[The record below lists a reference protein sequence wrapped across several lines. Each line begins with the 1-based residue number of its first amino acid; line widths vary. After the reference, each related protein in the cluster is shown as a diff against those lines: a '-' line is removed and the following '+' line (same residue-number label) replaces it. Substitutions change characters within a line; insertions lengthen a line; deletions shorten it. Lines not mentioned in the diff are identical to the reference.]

1 MQLAKIKYKK
11 NYAIKFYFL
20 KISIIAFDALIIYFS
35 IAFHDS
41 LLNPIYKAF
50 KKKMKENNFFRKDN
64 DVCDKFDPIVLM
76 ADRFKRKAFTIC
88 KNKESK
94 HICYLNSKFV
104 SSNKIYKR
112 KNGIICLSKN
122 IILDPLKSSQTKY
135 IYKGPVDE
143 KNGGAPI
150 LSKGFFNM
158 KCKNPHNLRGY
169 NKIYKNYLDSWDYDY
184 KKEIEQTKELAP
196 GKTILFISRN
206 QDSPNLFH
214 GISELIN
221 IISIMYLFDLNP
233 ENIQIIFL
241 ESMILKDEP
250 FYELYEKIIS
260 RGGKP
265 IYIRDLRQKY
275 HISSAIHIPINWD
288 SPLFIRL
295 KIPRGYPDCKY
306 STQTYNIFNNIIN
319 KYLNITN
326 FQDSFTSDNNTFYY
340 PKSIIKNSKLNNTFN
355 KSITM
360 QWRKVWP
367 KGRIFQQR
375 LLGNAIELTEKLS
388 SVLPKN
394 YLIRLVDTASLS
406 IVEQISIMRKT
417 DYLIG
422 IHGAGLSLSIFMP
435 TQSILYEILPKSNN
449 KDPIVMSSLSG
460 HKTYSDIL
468 KSESKSINN
477 NEFIFFDV
485 SEFINNVLKYIS
497 INNF

>member
-1 MQLAKIKYKK
+1 MQLSKKKYKK
-11 NYAIKFYFL
+11 NYAMRFYFL
-20 KISIIAFDALIIYFS
+20 KTSIIALNSLIIYLT
-35 IAFHDS
+35 IAFHDF
-41 LLNPIYKAF
+41 LLNSIYKAIH
-50 KKKMKENNFFRKDN
+50 KKMKKDNFFSKDN
-64 DVCDKFDPIVLM
+64 EICDKFDPIVLM

-88 KNKESK
+88 NNKKSK
-94 HICYLNSKFV
+94 HICYLNSKFINT
-104 SSNKIYKR
+104 NKIYKS
-112 KNGIICLSKN
+112 KNGMICLSKN

-135 IYKGPVDE
+135 IYKGPVDK
-143 KNGGAPI
+143 KNRGAPI
-150 LSKGFFNM
+150 LSKGFLNM
-158 KCKNPHNLRGY
+158 KCKNLHNIRGY
-169 NKIYKNYLDSWDYDY
+169 NKIYKNYLDSWDYEY

-241 ESMILKDEP
+241 ESMILKDDP
-250 FYELYEKIIS
+250 LYKLYEKIIS

-265 IYIRDLRQKY
+265 IYIRDLKQKY
-275 HISSAIHIPINWD
+275 YISSAIHIPINWD

-295 KIPRGYPDCKY
+295 QIPRGYPDCKY
-306 STQTYNIFNNIIN
+306 STQTYNIFNNLIN
-319 KYLNITN
+319 KYLNITD
-326 FQDSFTSDNNTFYY
+326 FQDSFISDNKTFYY
-340 PKSIIKNSKLNNTFN
+340 SESIIKNSKLNNTFN
-355 KSITM
+355 RSITI

-367 KGRIFQQR
+367 KGRIYQQR
-375 LLGNAIELTEKLS
+375 LLGNAIELTDKLS
-388 SVLPKN
+388 SILPKN
-394 YLIRLVDTASLS
+394 YLVRLVDTASLS
-406 IVEQISIMRKT
+406 IIEQISIMRKT

-435 TQSILYEILPKSNN
+435 TQSVLYEILPKSNN
-449 KDPIVMSSLSG
+449 KDPVVMSSLSG

-485 SEFINNVLKYIS
+485 SEFINNTLKYIS
-497 INNF
+497 I